1 MGNHR
6 EREDVNMEVILFSK
20 ADKIKMVTFAAVAY
34 GLPWLF
40 VPWVRP
46 EGNEDIMTSYNI
58 LGTYMMILPTFG
70 IVLGRI
76 ICERKI
82 RRWFQWLYMIA
93 FIGITA
99 VMVLCAAKGISGET
113 ANNMTSIF
121 CVGLGIVLFLGGM
134 IDEQEFYPFKNL
146 KKVIGIYIIFVA
158 ITQIGNL
165 PLIMRAG
172 ALNTIGEIASE
183 LLLVPVNILV
193 VSGICF
199 LGEEYAWRGCLQGK
213 LQNIFGKR
221 RGVILLGIVWEL
233 WHMPLWVMIYG
244 PGQWKRIVWLVS
256 ARMLYVVGLSVF
268 FGWAYMKTK
277 NIWCC
282 VLLHGVNNEAASA
295 FDWMSGGDAAE
306 SINPFDLSAVSFFD
320 YIMTFIAVIIMLFF
334 LVAKEYR
341 KEGKV

>member
-1 MGNHR
+1 
-6 EREDVNMEVILFSK
+6 
-20 ADKIKMVTFAAVAY
+20 
-34 GLPWLF
+34 
-40 VPWVRP
+40 
-46 EGNEDIMTSYNI
+46 
-58 LGTYMMILPTFG
+58 
-70 IVLGRI
+70 
-76 ICERKI
+76 
-82 RRWFQWLYMIA
+82 MIA

-121 CVGLGIVLFLGGM
+121 SVGLSIVLFLGGM

-146 KKVIGIYIIFVA
+146 KKVIGIYIVFVA

-334 LVAKEYR
+334 FVAKEYR
-341 KEGKV
+341 KEGKL

>member
-1 MGNHR
+1 
-6 EREDVNMEVILFSK
+6 METILFSK
-20 ADKIKMVTFAAVAY
+20 ADKIKTVTFVAVAY

-46 EGNEDIMTSYNI
+46 EGNEDIMMSYNI

-82 RRWFQWLYMIA
+82 RRWFQWLYMIV

-113 ANNMTSIF
+113 ANNTMSIF
-121 CVGLGIVLFLGGM
+121 CGGLGIVLFAGSCLDG
-134 IDEQEFYPFKNL
+134 QEFYPFKNL
-146 KKVIGIYIIFVA
+146 KKVIGIYIVFVA
-158 ITQIGNL
+158 IAQISNL
-165 PLIMRAG
+165 PLLVHMHVGVLDAIR
-172 ALNTIGEIASE
+172 EIASE
-183 LLLVPVNILV
+183 LLFVPVNILV

-233 WHMPLWVMIYG
+233 WHMPLWFMIYG
-244 PGQWKRIVWLVS
+244 PDQWKRIIWLVLV
-256 ARMLYVVGLSVF
+256 RMLHVVGLAIF

-282 VLLHGVNNEAASA
+282 VLLHGVNNEAVSA
-295 FDWMSGGDAAE
+295 FDQMTGGDTAE
-306 SINPFDLSAVSFFD
+306 SINPFDLSNFD
-320 YIMTFIAVIIMLFF
+320 LITIFIAAITMLFF
-334 LVAKEYR
+334 LLAKEYR
-341 KEGKV
+341 KGGGV

>member
-121 CVGLGIVLFLGGM
+121 SVGLSIVLFLGGM

-146 KKVIGIYIIFVA
+146 KKVIGIYIVFVA
-158 ITQIGNL
+158 ITQIANL

-334 LVAKEYR
+334 FVAKEYR

>member
-1 MGNHR
+1 
-6 EREDVNMEVILFSK
+6 MEVILFSK

>member
-1 MGNHR
+1 
-6 EREDVNMEVILFSK
+6 METILFSK
-20 ADKIKMVTFAAVAY
+20 ADKIKIVTFVAVAY

-46 EGNEDIMTSYNI
+46 EGNEDILMSYNI

-113 ANNMTSIF
+113 ANNMMSIF
-121 CVGLGIVLFLGGM
+121 CGGLGIVLFLGGM
-134 IDEQEFYPFKNL
+134 IDEQEFYPFKNF
-146 KKVIGIYIIFVA
+146 KKVIGIYIVFVA
-158 ITQIGNL
+158 ITQIANL
-165 PLIMRAG
+165 PLIMHAG

-233 WHMPLWVMIYG
+233 WHMPLWFMIYG
-244 PGQWKRIVWLVS
+244 PDQWKRIIWLVLV
-256 ARMLYVVGLSVF
+256 RMLHVVGLAIF

-282 VLLHGVNNEAASA
+282 VLLHGVNNEAVSA
-295 FDWMSGGDAAE
+295 FDQMTGGDTAE
-306 SINPFDLSAVSFFD
+306 NINPFDLSNFD
-320 YIMTFIAVIIMLFF
+320 LITIFIAAITMLFF
-334 LVAKEYR
+334 LLAKEYR
-341 KEGKV
+341 KGGGV

>member
-1 MGNHR
+1 M
-6 EREDVNMEVILFSK
+6 NMEVILFSK

>member
-121 CVGLGIVLFLGGM
+121 SVGLSIVLFLGGM

-146 KKVIGIYIIFVA
+146 KKVIGIYIVFVA
-158 ITQIGNL
+158 ITQIANL

>member
-1 MGNHR
+1 MKT
-6 EREDVNMEVILFSK
+6 VLFSK
-20 ADKIKMVTFAAVAY
+20 TDKIKIVTFAAVAY

-46 EGNEDIMTSYNI
+46 EGNEDIMTSYNV

-70 IVLGRI
+70 IVLGRM

-99 VMVLCAAKGISGET
+99 VMVLCSAKVISGET
-113 ANNMTSIF
+113 ANNTMSIF
-121 CVGLGIVLFLGGM
+121 CGGLGIVLFLCSM
-134 IDEQEFYPFKNL
+134 IDGQEFYPFKNF
-146 KKVIGIYIIFVA
+146 KQVIGIYLVFVA
-158 ITQIGNL
+158 IRQIDNL
-165 PLIMRAG
+165 PLIMQAG
-172 ALNTIGEIASE
+172 VLNTIGEIASE
-183 LLLVPVNILV
+183 LLIVPVNILA

-213 LQNIFGKR
+213 LQHIFGKR

-233 WHMPLWVMIYG
+233 WHMPLWFTIYE
-244 PGQWKRIVWLVS
+244 PSQWKGIALLVS
-256 ARMLYVVGLSVF
+256 VRMLDVVGLAVF

-295 FDWMSGGDAAE
+295 FDQMLSNDAAE
-306 SINPFDLSAVSFFD
+306 SINPFDVSALSSFD
-320 YIMTFIAVIIMLFF
+320 YIMMFIAVIIMLFF
-334 LVAKEYR
+334 LLAKEYR
-341 KEGKV
+341 KEGRV